1 MFLST
6 KANHA
11 NNNANQSHVS
21 SLLESGETVSQV
33 HNADV
38 VLVCHSFANYCDQSF
53 FFLNNLDAK
62 RQINS
67 KKLIFF
73 ILPTEI

>member
-21 SLLESGETVSQV
+21 SLLESDETVSQV

-53 FFLNNLDAK
+53 FLNNLDAK